1 MTLLK
6 AERKDAAEISAM
18 SCRMM
23 HETYDGLLPGG
34 AEETEYCCGRF
45 ATREAYETMFDDHY
59 VFWYIR
65 DGDET
70 VGFCAARVEGTMFQI
85 NKM

>member
-1 MTLLK
+1 MTDSSP
-6 AERKDAAEISAM
+6 EGRRRRNTTAAGS
-18 SCRMM
+18 
-23 HETYDGLLPGG
+23 PP
-34 AEETEYCCGRF
+34 
-45 ATREAYETMFDDHY
+45 DDHY

>member
-1 MTLLK
+1 MTDSSP
-6 AERKDAAEISAM
+6 EGRRRRNTTAAGSPSE
-18 SCRMM
+18 
-23 HETYDGLLPGG
+23 
-34 AEETEYCCGRF
+34 
-45 ATREAYETMFDDHY
+45 ATFDDHD